1 MVDTCVNHRLTC
13 LCPKETEAAPL
24 AWILRWLYLLEFDSA
39 HGIRPT
45 PVAGPPTRLHGDRK
59 YEEAPEGMLRRAAPG
74 RVGPPRGRWRRRA
87 LCADDSPRRAPQIA
101 VAGDLARI
109 SRRCTCGLRSTFR
122 PRVRGQGA
130 QEGGVRGSRRER
142 STYGVAGSL
151 EGDPEGKRVGD
162 PHGGGPALGRNAADK
177 NLVPLGTQG
186 PDGRGGVAQDELEV
200 GVLLVSARSMSR
212 NAMCSTPGGTCWRP
226 SRHREMTA
234 ETPSGSCSSAST
246 SPSQTPSSNG
256 CRASAFLPVYA
267 V

>member
-1 MVDTCVNHRLTC
+1 MTNASR
-13 LCPKETEAAPL
+13 
-24 AWILRWLYLLEFDSA
+24 
-39 HGIRPT
+39 RPAST
-45 PVAGPPTRLHGDRK
+45 VIGSMKRP
-59 YEEAPEGMLRRAAPG
+59 LRRCSAALRPG
-74 RVGPPRGRWRRRA
+74 ESVRLEDDGVVGLYVQTMAPR
-87 LCADDSPRRAPQIA
+87 CAPQIA